1 MKTTPFLV
9 LAYVDVYA
17 VERKWNLIGD
27 TAFNK
32 AVTDTIS
39 YARKSTKALP
49 ALRRGGKRKAKPAEP
64 TLVYEVER
72 VFAEL

>member
-39 YARKSTKALP
+39 YARK
-49 ALRRGGKRKAKPAEP
+49 
-64 TLVYEVER
+64 
-72 VFAEL
+72 

>member
-49 ALRRGGKRKAKPAEP
+49 ALREIKGETSRANTRLRSRAS
-64 TLVYEVER
+64 VC
-72 VFAEL
+72 